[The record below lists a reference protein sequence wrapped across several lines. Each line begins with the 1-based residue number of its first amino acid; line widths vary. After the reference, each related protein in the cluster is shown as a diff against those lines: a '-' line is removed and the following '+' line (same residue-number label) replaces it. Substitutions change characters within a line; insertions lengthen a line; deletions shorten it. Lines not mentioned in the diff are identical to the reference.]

1 MVSNAS
7 EDFPE
12 PDNPVSTTSRS
23 RGRSRS
29 MFFKLWVRAP
39 RMRIFCMQPIT
50 IRPASRGD
58 HARARRAE
66 VAVGR
71 GSAGP
76 EFCPEFLD
84 ERAAISGLWGRRRRV
99 QYVHSTRGAHGA
111 RRQQGD
117 FGGEE

>member
-7 EDFPE
+7 EDLPE
-12 PDNPVSTTSRS
+12 PDRPVSTINRS

-39 RMRIFCMQPIT
+39 RIRIFCMQPIT

-58 HARARRAE
+58 HARAWRAG

-71 GSAGP
+71 GYAGP
-76 EFCPEFLD
+76 EFCPEFLG
-84 ERAAISGLWGRRRRV
+84 ERSAISALWGRQRRV
-99 QYVHSTRGAHGA
+99 QYVPSNEGSPWR
-111 RRQQGD
+111 
-117 FGGEE
+117 